1 MSISK
6 FKIGFDHNKKT
17 IFSIPEFDK
26 FSEVKIN
33 SSINM
38 RRNSHITVFNSIV
51 RVSIP
56 NNLCIDYIDPVT
68 WYINLKEQIK
78 KYIVDNLDASKY
90 TFTIS
95 DSDTTS
101 TQDLLKKD
109 FYYMNLY
116 ISFSIT
122 DIELKKDL
130 DQKKLER
137 LKR

>member
-1 MSISK
+1 MSISN
-6 FKIGFDHNKKT
+6 FRIAFDHNKKS

-26 FSEVKIN
+26 VSEVKIN
-33 SSINM
+33 SSINR
-38 RRNSHITVFNSIV
+38 RRNSPITVFNSLV
-51 RVSIP
+51 RVTIP
-56 NNLCIDYIDPVT
+56 NDLCIDYIDPVT

-130 DQKKLER
+130 DQKKLAG
-137 LKR
+137 LK

>member
-1 MSISK
+1 MSISN
-6 FKIGFDHNKKT
+6 FRIAFDHNKKT

-26 FSEVKIN
+26 FPEVKIN
-33 SSINM
+33 SSINI
-38 RRNSHITVFNSIV
+38 RRNSPIAVFNSII
-51 RVSIP
+51 RVTIP
-56 NNLCIDYIDPVT
+56 NDLCIDSINPNT

-137 LKR
+137 LKS